1 MSSVPVSEW
10 LCLPFP
16 TVSVS
21 QQPVSAPVPI
31 AAHASVAGHLSTST
45 TVSSSGAQNSDSTKK
60 TLVTLIANNNGKWDY
75 WEILPGLE
83 GWENKKGFRN
93 SCTCLVL
100 GTDEVLLVG
109 VNLVMILWYGS
120 DSVGGAVPSELVLNL
135 CWYFKSEGS
144 WFLLLII
151 SRRENINPKL
161 LTYRDL
167 GFFCLIVF
175 VFLIRRAPLVW

>member
-1 MSSVPVSEW
+1 VSSVPISKW

-75 WEILPGLE
+75 WE
-83 GWENKKGFRN
+83 N
-93 SCTCLVL
+93 L
-100 GTDEVLLVG
+100 G
-109 VNLVMILWYGS
+109 
-120 DSVGGAVPSELVLNL
+120 
-135 CWYFKSEGS
+135 
-144 WFLLLII
+144 
-151 SRRENINPKL
+151 
-161 LTYRDL
+161 
-167 GFFCLIVF
+167 
-175 VFLIRRAPLVW
+175 